1 MNDGP
6 PGSAGNGHDIQG
18 TTMTKPRLLMT
29 RRLRPAVEQRAARD
43 YDVILNPDDR
53 VLSPQDLVAACQDAD
68 AVLACHSELF
78 GADVIRALGP
88 RLKII
93 ANHSVGT
100 DHVDLAAARAA
111 GVTVT
116 NTPDVLSDAT
126 AEIAIL
132 CMLGAARRGAE
143 GDALVRSGQW
153 NFWSPAFM
161 VGRQVTGKRF
171 GIVGM
176 GRVGQVVAE
185 RARGFGMTVHYHNR
199 RRLPADLERGA
210 VFHDSLESLLSV
222 SDVLSLHCPA
232 TPENDGIINA
242 RTLAMLPDR
251 AIVVNTARGMLIDE
265 DALVQAL
272 RSGRL
277 FAAGLDVFRT
287 EPGGNPALAALPN
300 VFLLPHIGSATEETR
315 DAMGFRALDNLDAFF
330 AGRDPSDRVA

>member
-1 MNDGP
+1 M
-6 PGSAGNGHDIQG
+6 
-18 TTMTKPRLLMT
+18 MTKPRLVMT
-29 RRLRPAVEQRAARD
+29 RRFRPAVEQRAARD
-43 YDVILNPDDR
+43 YDVVLNPDDR
-53 VLSPQDLVAACQDAD
+53 VLSPQDLVAACQNAD
-68 AVLACHSELF
+68 AVMACHSELF

-100 DHVDLAAARAA
+100 DHVDLAAAAAA
-111 GVTVT
+111 GITVT

-126 AEIAIL
+126 AEIAML

-143 GDALVRSGQW
+143 GDALLRSGQW
-153 NFWSPAFM
+153 NFWSPDFM

-171 GIVGM
+171 GILGM
-176 GRVGQVVAE
+176 GRVGQVAAE
-185 RARGFGMTVHYHNR
+185 RAHGFGMQVHYHNR
-199 RRLPADLERGA
+199 RRLPAHLEKGA
-210 VFHDSLESLLSV
+210 VFHDSLEGLLSV

-232 TPENDGIINA
+232 TPANDGIINA
-242 RTLAMLPDR
+242 RTLAVLPDR
-251 AIVVNTARGMLIDE
+251 AIVVNTARGMLIAE

-330 AGRDPSDRVA
+330 AGREPSDRVA